1 MIRKHRATL
10 LALFAVA
17 VLATAAF
24 ADSDDDHERARRA
37 FEAGE
42 IVSLTKIIELVERD
56 FKGELIEVELENEGR
71 QGLVYEVKLLTPDGE
86 IVELLFDAGDGEL
99 LRVEG
104 DDDDDEFRS
113 KQDEVRGQD

>member
-1 MIRKHRATL
+1 MMPKHQATL
-10 LALFAVA
+10 LALFAIA

-24 ADSDDDHERARRA
+24 AESDDDHERARRA

-42 IVSLTKIIELVERD
+42 IVSLTTIIELVERD
-56 FKGELIEVELENEGR
+56 FEGELIEVELENEGR

-99 LRVEG
+99 LGVEG
-104 DDDDDEFRS
+104 DDDADGFRS
-113 KQDEVRGQD
+113 KHDEVGDRD